1 MNRKPSV
8 NLIATVVFKDSD
20 EIFNIIQYI
29 LRMKHVEDVEW
40 SEIVKTVVKNDSGII
55 ETLFP

>member
-1 MNRKPSV
+1 M
-8 NLIATVVFKDSD
+8 NLIATVVFNNSD
-20 EIFNIIQYI
+20 EIFNIIQHI
-29 LRMKHVEDVEW
+29 RRMKHVEDVEI